1 MIQMVLLTHLKAG
14 FGKKRVTSCSVACV
28 KNISQKHPFPFAVWL
43 TLSFGAV
50 AYGAEDVRQEMPD
63 FQEKVSAVRSHAKH
77 ATKDPFLNLLNSI
90 NVLKSVGQLK
100 NESSNQTA
108 EACAAGESRWEIDRS
123 IISYT
128 DTGPWGDFEGLEMAI
143 LQNGDERL
151 LAKPFMAMQVCTN
164 EDQEHCYR
172 QPPFFLYKFDDA
184 LGEFVDVSH
193 RITNPDEFLIPTQWS
208 YLAADFNGDD
218 KTDLVFGTNGEHFS
232 PIGKTGEGWRWENFI
247 LASNKDGTYTWRL
260 LHPFQGITRALS
272 AGDIDNDGDLD
283 LFIDDA
289 GKPDDPKNNLYPD
302 EWGGYFLIN
311 DGSATFTRGQQRFPQ
326 TTTST
331 LADLDNDGYL
341 DLALNAK
348 ARGCQDHRES
358 CRLFN
363 GVFVYRNN
371 RDYTFSEVAS
381 NIPYSQV
388 HSYNGDDDWVIK
400 VNDEEKTFVG
410 LRQTVALLANADD
423 MVDLAVSVE
432 TEIGH
437 ETFTSILIN
446 RGNFEFE
453 VDFSR
458 IEHVQERNM
467 TNRVVA
473 MDVDED
479 GHTDLYFVRK
489 RKQKG
494 KLAENFI
501 SEEIYFND
509 GDGYFSNENRLGLPK
524 ENGLMTIGDVNSDG
538 VKDVIASPAYDHA
551 WISESQRSRTSSV
564 YIATDECV
572 PISD

>member
-1 MIQMVLLTHLKAG
+1 MAIT
-14 FGKKRVTSCSVACV
+14 
-28 KNISQKHPFPFAVWL
+28 SQKYFVLVAVWL
-43 TLSFGAV
+43 TLSVQTLA
-50 AYGAEDVRQEMPD
+50 AGAEDVSEEMPD
-63 FQEKVSAVRSHAKH
+63 LQNKASAVLSSAKH

-90 NVLKSVGQLK
+90 YVLKSLGQLK
-100 NESSNQTA
+100 SDASEQTA
-108 EACAAGESRWEIDRS
+108 RACSVGESRWEIDRS

-143 LQNGDERL
+143 LKNGDERL

-164 EDQEHCYR
+164 EEQEHCYR
-172 QPPFFLYKFDDA
+172 QPPFFLYKFDDV

-193 RITNPDEFLIPTQWS
+193 RITNPDEFLIPMQWS

-218 KTDLVFGTNGEHFS
+218 KTDLVFGTNGEFFS
-232 PIGKTGEGWRWENFI
+232 PIGDYSEGWRWENFI
-247 LASNKDGTYTWRL
+247 LASNNDGTYTWRL
-260 LHPFQGITRALS
+260 LHPFKGITRGLS

-289 GKPDDPKNNLYPD
+289 GEPDDKANNLYPD

-311 DGSATFTRGQQRFPQ
+311 DGSANFTRGQQRFPQ

-331 LADLDNDGYL
+331 LSDLDNDGYL
-341 DLALNAK
+341 DLALTVK
-348 ARGCQDHRES
+348 ARGCQAHRES

-371 RDYTFSEVAS
+371 RDYTFTEVTS
-381 NIPYSQV
+381 NIPYSQI
-388 HSYNGDDDWVIK
+388 HSDNGDDDWVIK
-400 VNDEEKTFVG
+400 VNGEEKTFVG
-410 LRQTVALLANADD
+410 LRQTVALLANDDD
-423 MVDLAVSVE
+423 MFDLAVSVE
-432 TEIGH
+432 TEEGQ

-446 RGNFEFE
+446 HGDFKFEA
-453 VDFSR
+453 DFSR
-458 IEHVQERNM
+458 IEHVQERNT
-467 TNRVVA
+467 TNRLVA
-473 MDVDED
+473 TDVDED

-489 RKQKG
+489 RKQQG

-509 GDGYFSNENRLGLPK
+509 GDGYFSNENRLGLPT
-524 ENGLMTIGDVNSDG
+524 ENGLMTIGDVNGDG
-538 VKDVIASPAYDHA
+538 VKDVIASPAYEHA

-564 YIATDECV
+564 YFAIDECV